1 MLRSCEFIRDLTG
14 TMGDIASPKPLSQK
28 RIADALLGNIAGY
41 AYPLVTAAIFSAATL
56 LFWVQPMFGK
66 IVLPLLGGTPAV
78 WTAALLFFQSALLI
92 GYLYAHLLGR
102 YLPFKAQIVVH
113 TAVLLL
119 AALCLPIG
127 VPADVVP
134 PSSGMPALWLFGL
147 FTVTVGAPY
156 TAIAATSPLLQRW
169 FSLSSHEA
177 ASNPYRLYAA
187 SNAGSLIGLLGYPL
201 LVEPIAGASLQSV
214 LWSTGF
220 LALAALIAVT
230 GTCLQLINSGNAV
243 PFTRSAPA
251 SWFDRFRWVA
261 LAFVPSSL
269 LLGVTTHITTDI
281 AAMPLLWAVPLALY
295 LVTFIIAF
303 TPQSLIPREI
313 LLKAEALSLVILSA
327 MMWFDGSNSAGLA
340 ISLAGFFI
348 IALARHSELASIK
361 PQAGQLTEFYLWLS
375 AGGALGGVFNAVLAP
390 ELFSRITE
398 YPLTL
403 VAAGLTRLLLVPAG
417 QRTQLRIT
425 DFALLAI
432 ALAGAAALRATNTN
446 AADIPLWIVVV
457 GIACLSLAVYHF
469 QTSASRFAL
478 GLCAMLVLL
487 HGRSDSNTIVEA
499 RSFFGAYR
507 VYKSADANFVILSH
521 GTTIHGA
528 QSATQPRPSP
538 LTYYVT
544 EGPLGQAIGAMRM
557 SRNSLRYGVVGMGAG
572 ASACHSR
579 PSDLWTF
586 FEIDPLVVHLA
597 KEQGSFR
604 FLKECTPSARIV
616 VGDARLSLSRE
627 ANAGFDVIIMD
638 AFSSDSI
645 PTHLMTREALSLL
658 RTKLAPGGVILFN
671 ISNRY
676 LKLEPVVANTARA
689 AGLLGISQVYL
700 ASEAQQKNLVT
711 SSQWIALSDSASALE
726 RIAETGHWH
735 ALQPDVKSSVWTDD
749 YSSLLGVLAIR

>member
-1 MLRSCEFIRDLTG
+1 
-14 TMGDIASPKPLSQK
+14 MGDIASPKQLSGK
-28 RIADALLGNIAGY
+28 LISDAALDQLIQY

-66 IVLPLLGGTPAV
+66 LVLPLLGGTPAV
-78 WTAALLFFQSALLI
+78 WTTALLFFQTALLL
-92 GYLYAHLLGR
+92 GYLYAHLLGQ
-102 YLPFKAQIVVH
+102 YLPLKAQIIVH
-113 TAVLLL
+113 TMVLLL
-119 AALCLPIG
+119 AAFCLPIG
-127 VPADVVP
+127 VPANTMP
-134 PSSGMPALWLFGL
+134 PSGGMPALWLIGL
-147 FTVTVGAPY
+147 FAVTVGAPY

-169 FSLSSHEA
+169 FSLSSHA
-177 ASNPYRLYAA
+177 AAANPYRLYAA

-201 LVEPIAGASLQSV
+201 LVEPVAGAALQSV

-220 LALAALIAVT
+220 LALTALIAIT
-230 GTCLQLINSGNAV
+230 GTCLQLIGTGNSTSFA
-243 PFTRSAPA
+243 RSAAA

-295 LVTFIIAF
+295 LVTFIVAF
-303 TPQSLIPREI
+303 TPQAMIPRHV
-313 LLKAEALSLVILSA
+313 LLKAEALSLVILAA

-340 ISLAGFFI
+340 ISLAGFFV
-348 IALARHSELASIK
+348 IALARHSELASTK

-375 AGGALGGVFNAVLAP
+375 AGGALGGIFNAVVAP

-403 VAAGLTRLLLVPAG
+403 VAAGFTRLLLVPAD
-417 QRTQLRIT
+417 RRKSLHIT
-425 DFALLAI
+425 DFVLLVIAI
-432 ALAGAAALRATNTN
+432 AGAMTLRATHTN
-446 AADIPLWIVVV
+446 ADDIPLPVVV
-457 GIACLSLAVYHF
+457 VAIAALALSVYHF
-469 QTSASRFAL
+469 QASAWRFSF

-487 HGRSDSNTIVEA
+487 HARSDSNTIIEA

-507 VYKSADANFVILSH
+507 VYNAQDAKFVILSH

-528 QSATQPRPSP
+528 QSTIQVRPSP
-538 LTYYVT
+538 LTYYVA
-544 EGPLGQAIGAMRM
+544 EGPLGQAISAMRTAKL
-557 SRNSLRYGVVGMGAG
+557 SLRYGVVGMGAG

-586 FEIDPLVVHLA
+586 FEIDPLVVRLA

-604 FLKECTPSARIV
+604 YMKECAPAARIV
-616 VGDARLSLSRE
+616 VGDARLSLTKE
-627 ANAGFDVIIMD
+627 ANSAFDVIIMD

-676 LKLEPVVANTARA
+676 LRLEPVVANTARA

-700 ASEAQQKNLVT
+700 ASELQQKKLVT
-711 SSQWIALSDSASALE
+711 SSQWIALSDSAGALE
-726 RIAETGHWH
+726 RVAETGNWH
-735 ALQPDVKSSVWTDD
+735 PLHPDVRSTVWTDD